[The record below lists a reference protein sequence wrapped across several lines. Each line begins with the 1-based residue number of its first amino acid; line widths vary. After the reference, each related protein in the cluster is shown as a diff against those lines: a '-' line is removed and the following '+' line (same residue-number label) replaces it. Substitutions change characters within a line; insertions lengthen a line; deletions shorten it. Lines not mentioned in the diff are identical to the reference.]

1 MEQHKAT
8 VEGHV
13 AELASA
19 VEAHKVSVEGH
30 ESAHDEIS
38 STNLELNGQ
47 IEALKESEAKVTE
60 ERTKVATELLE
71 ATQRIEKMDEAAKH
85 EASLKLMGELVLHL
99 HPEPLPHPSP
109 FTLHPLTPTPPID
122 PALSPMC
129 PTSSSPHPT
138 PLPPCDPR

>member
-1 MEQHKAT
+1 M
-8 VEGHV
+8 

-85 EASLKLMGELVLHL
+85 EASLKLMGELRGNTCSKRH
-99 HPEPLPHPSP
+99 HHHPSP
-109 FTLHPLTPTPPID
+109 SPSTVTLNLTLTLTLTHYPT
-122 PALSPMC
+122 
-129 PTSSSPHPT
+129 
-138 PLPPCDPR
+138 